1 MTAIFGSMLAA
12 GLLLLARALMPKR
25 TLALQAR
32 VSPGLVTESSVVSP
46 KRNHL
51 AWLRSKLMTDNTNQ
65 KVLFELPD
73 ILDLLAVSLSAGESL
88 YNSLERVAPRV
99 SGLVGRQ
106 LQLALQ
112 SLQLGSSLSSEMDRI
127 AERVPQRQLVEFC
140 AKVNL
145 SLKRGT
151 PLADLLR
158 EQASSARAEIHNLL
172 LKQAGKNETKMLIP
186 LVFLILPVTV
196 LFAIYPSLQMLNLG
210 YL

>member
-1 MTAIFGSMLAA
+1 MTAIFGSMFAA
-12 GLLLLARALMPKR
+12 GLFLLAVAILPKR
-25 TLALQAR
+25 NLALQER
-32 VSPGLVTESSVVSP
+32 VTRGLVTESSVVKP
-46 KRNHL
+46 KRNYS
-51 AWLRSKLMTDNTNQ
+51 AWLQSKFMTDNTNQ

-88 YNSLERVAPRV
+88 FNSLERVAPRV

-112 SLQLGSSLSSEMDRI
+112 ALHLGSSLATEMDRI
-127 AERVPQRQLVEFC
+127 SERLPQRQLVEFC

-158 EQASSARAEIHNLL
+158 EQASSARAEIRNQL

-210 YL
+210 YI

>member
-1 MTAIFGSMLAA
+1 MTAIFGSMFAA
-12 GLLLLARALMPKR
+12 GLFLLAVAILPKR
-25 TLALQAR
+25 NLALQER
-32 VSPGLVTESSVVSP
+32 VTRGLVTESSVVKP
-46 KRNHL
+46 KRYYS
-51 AWLRSKLMTDNTNQ
+51 AWLQSKLMTDNTNQ

-88 YNSLERVAPRV
+88 FNSLERVAPRV

-112 SLQLGSSLSSEMDRI
+112 ALHLGSSLATEMDRI
-127 AERVPQRQLVEFC
+127 SERLPQRQLVEFC

-158 EQASSARAEIHNLL
+158 EQASSARAEIRNQL

-210 YL
+210 YI

>member
-1 MTAIFGSMLAA
+1 MTAIFGSMFAA
-12 GLLLLARALMPKR
+12 GLFLLAVAILPKR
-25 TLALQAR
+25 NLALQER
-32 VSPGLVTESSVVSP
+32 VTRGLVTESSVIKP
-46 KRNHL
+46 KRNYS
-51 AWLRSKLMTDNTNQ
+51 AWLQSKLMTDNTNQ

-73 ILDLLAVSLSAGESL
+73 ILDLLAVSLSAGGNL
-88 YNSLERVAPRV
+88 FNSLERVAPRV

-112 SLQLGSSLSSEMDRI
+112 ALQLGSSLATEMDRI
-127 AERVPQRQLVEFC
+127 SERLPQRQLVEFC

-158 EQASSARAEIHNLL
+158 EQASSARAEIRNQL

-210 YL
+210 YI

>member
-1 MTAIFGSMLAA
+1 MVL
-12 GLLLLARALMPKR
+12 
-25 TLALQAR
+25 
-32 VSPGLVTESSVVSP
+32 SSNFPFSHFNT
-46 KRNHL
+46 RY
-51 AWLRSKLMTDNTNQ
+51 NTNQ

-88 YNSLERVAPRV
+88 FNSLERVAPRV

-112 SLQLGSSLSSEMDRI
+112 ALHLGSSLATEMDRI
-127 AERVPQRQLVEFC
+127 SERLPQRQLVEFC

-158 EQASSARAEIHNLL
+158 EQASSARAEIRNQL

-210 YL
+210 YI

>member
-1 MTAIFGSMLAA
+1 MTAIFGSMFAA
-12 GLLLLARALMPKR
+12 GWFLLAVAILPKR
-25 TLALQAR
+25 NLALQER
-32 VSPGLVTESSVVSP
+32 VTRGLVTESSVIKP
-46 KRNHL
+46 KRNYS
-51 AWLRSKLMTDNTNQ
+51 AWLQSKLMTDNTNQ
-65 KVLFELPD
+65 RVLFELPD

-88 YNSLERVAPRV
+88 FNSLERVAPRV

-112 SLQLGSSLSSEMDRI
+112 ALQLGSSLATEMDRI
-127 AERVPQRQLVEFC
+127 SERLPQRQLVEFC

-158 EQASSARAEIHNLL
+158 EQASSARAEIRNQL

-210 YL
+210 YI

>member
-1 MTAIFGSMLAA
+1 MTAIFGSMFAA
-12 GLLLLARALMPKR
+12 GLFLLAVAILPKR
-25 TLALQAR
+25 NLALQER
-32 VSPGLVTESSVVSP
+32 VTRGLVTESSVIKP
-46 KRNHL
+46 KRNYS
-51 AWLRSKLMTDNTNQ
+51 AWLQSKLMTDNTNQ
-65 KVLFELPD
+65 RVLFELPD

-88 YNSLERVAPRV
+88 FNSLERVAPRV

-112 SLQLGSSLSSEMDRI
+112 ALQLGSSLATEMDRI
-127 AERVPQRQLVEFC
+127 SERLPQRQLVEFC

-158 EQASSARAEIHNLL
+158 EQASSARAEIRNQL

-210 YL
+210 YI

>member
-1 MTAIFGSMLAA
+1 MTAIFGSMFAA
-12 GLLLLARALMPKR
+12 GLFLLAVAILPKR
-25 TLALQAR
+25 NLALQER
-32 VSPGLVTESSVVSP
+32 VTRGLVTESSVVKP
-46 KRNHL
+46 KRNYS
-51 AWLRSKLMTDNTNQ
+51 AWLQSKLMTDNTNQ

-73 ILDLLAVSLSAGESL
+73 ILDLLAVSLSAGGNL
-88 YNSLERVAPRV
+88 FNSLERVAPRV

-112 SLQLGSSLSSEMDRI
+112 ALHLGSSLATEMDRI
-127 AERVPQRQLVEFC
+127 SERLPQRQLVEFC

-158 EQASSARAEIHNLL
+158 EQASSARAEIRNQL

-210 YL
+210 YI

>member
-1 MTAIFGSMLAA
+1 MTAIFGSMFAA
-12 GLLLLARALMPKR
+12 GLFLLAVAILPKR
-25 TLALQAR
+25 NLALQER
-32 VSPGLVTESSVVSP
+32 VTRGLVTESSVVKP
-46 KRNHL
+46 KRNHS
-51 AWLRSKLMTDNTNQ
+51 AWLQSKLMTDNTNQ

-73 ILDLLAVSLSAGESL
+73 ILDLLAVSLSAGGNL
-88 YNSLERVAPRV
+88 FNSLERVAPRV

-112 SLQLGSSLSSEMDRI
+112 ALHLGSSLATEMDRI
-127 AERVPQRQLVEFC
+127 SERLPQRQLVEFC

-158 EQASSARAEIHNLL
+158 EQASSARAEIRNQL

-210 YL
+210 YI

>member
-1 MTAIFGSMLAA
+1 MTAVFGSMLAA

-32 VSPGLVTESSVVSP
+32 VAPGLVTESSVVSP

-88 YNSLERVAPRV
+88 FNSLERVAPRA

-112 SLQLGSSLSSEMDRI
+112 SLQLGSSLAAEMDRI
-127 AERVPQRQLVEFC
+127 AERLPQRQLVEFC
-140 AKVNL
+140 AKVTL

-158 EQASSARAEIHNLL
+158 EQASSARSEIHNLL

>member
-1 MTAIFGSMLAA
+1 MTAIFGLMFAA
-12 GLLLLARALMPKR
+12 GLFLLAVAILPKR
-25 TLALQAR
+25 NLALQER
-32 VSPGLVTESSVVSP
+32 VTRGLVTESSVIKP
-46 KRNHL
+46 KRNYA
-51 AWLRSKLMTDNTNQ
+51 AWLQSKLMTDNTNQ

-88 YNSLERVAPRV
+88 FNSLERVAPRV

-112 SLQLGSSLSSEMDRI
+112 ALQLGSSLATEMGRISERL
-127 AERVPQRQLVEFC
+127 PQRQLVEFC

-158 EQASSARAEIHNLL
+158 EQASSARAEIRNQL

-210 YL
+210 YI